1 MLQVSMAR
9 APHWTKSRITVAISL
24 RVLLVTVLL
33 SLLSFAV
40 GLATGLFIAGIKTAL
55 GHSHAYAAVYRSFGV
70 PAAFVGMF
78 AGLVSMLIIELRQWR
93 RPRIPPTLH

>member
-1 MLQVSMAR
+1 MAR

-24 RVLLVTVLL
+24 RILLVTVLF

-40 GLATGLFIAGIKTAL
+40 GLAAGLAIAGLSGAF
-55 GHSHAYAAVYRSFGV
+55 GHSAAYSFVYRNFGL
-70 PAAFVGMF
+70 PAAFLGMF
-78 AGLVSMLIIELRQWR
+78 AGLVSMLIVELKQWR

>member
-1 MLQVSMAR
+1 
-9 APHWTKSRITVAISL
+9 
-24 RVLLVTVLL
+24 
-33 SLLSFAV
+33 LSFAV